1 MVIQVKYF
9 DFPGF
14 KDANVT
20 QGVIIQDKTF
30 SADPGLPKQ
39 NQKHDYDIIKELIG
53 NGLEQPIKRMLSTE
67 LRFSIH
73 SVRVYEKVRLARC
86 LRVQGWVTFNDM
98 DNNGQVIVNLE
109 TLTRRIK
116 CEHLNI
122 TIKDWALEN
131 TSESLGAVLIVFC
144 LLSLFASVAIILLAV
159 YIFMK
164 TKSYMKVNYVRYYN
178 PVDPTEKDLPMREY
192 WRLVNF
198 WEIAVLISDILTLY
212 GTIWIV
218 FENEHSE
225 WIVETLDSYTV
236 WLGVGCIFAWISL
249 LRFFKFHNKFH
260 LLFSTLYKAS
270 GNVLAYLLCV
280 TVLFIGFWM
289 GGFVVL
295 SPYHV
300 KFRTPETAAETLFS
314 MVNGDEIFTTLAI
327 LETHKT
333 GGKWVWWF
341 SRFYFG
347 AYIAIFTIVVIN
359 LLIAIY
365 MSAYETIRN
374 YYRETPEE
382 RDLGPMEKALRK
394 YLSEQKEQHNPIRAS
409 IYTLLTDKRQFS
421 KAEGSLREE
430 MQKLVRVAND
440 KVILVKPRTL
450 RAFMN
455 EEDDTSTVIKC
466 GCFNLSFLTFF
477 NRQK

>member
-1 MVIQVKYF
+1 
-9 DFPGF
+9 
-14 KDANVT
+14 
-20 QGVIIQDKTF
+20 
-30 SADPGLPKQ
+30 
-39 NQKHDYDIIKELIG
+39 
-53 NGLEQPIKRMLSTE
+53 MLSTE

-86 LRVQGWVTFNDM
+86 LRVQGLVTFNDM

-122 TIKDWALEN
+122 TVKDWALEN
-131 TSESLGAVLIVFC
+131 TSTSLGAVLIVSC

-159 YIFMK
+159 FIFME
-164 TKSYMKVNYVRYYN
+164 TKSYFAGKGK
-178 PVDPTEKDLPMREY
+178 KDLPMREY
-192 WRLVNF
+192 WRLINF
-198 WEIAVLISDILTLY
+198 WEIAVLISDILTIY

-236 WLGVGCIFAWISL
+236 WLGFGCLFAWISL

-260 LLFSTLYKAS
+260 LLFRTLFKAF

-289 GGFVVL
+289 CGFVVL

-314 MVNGDEIFTTLAI
+314 MVNGDEIFTTLAM
-327 LETHKT
+327 LETNKI

-341 SRFYFG
+341 SRVYFG

-365 MSAYETIRN
+365 MSAYESIRN
-374 YYRETPEE
+374 YYKNGPEE
-382 RDLGPMEKALRK
+382 RDLGPMGKAWRK
-394 YLSEQKEQHNPIRAS
+394 YLSEKRPNEHNPISKS
-409 IYTLLTDKRQFS
+409 ICTFLTALTDDKRQFS
-421 KAEGSLREE
+421 KGEESLRDE
-430 MQKLVRVAND
+430 MKRLVRVESN
-440 KVILVKPRTL
+440 KPILIKPRTL

-455 EEDDTSTVIKC
+455 EEEDTPTVINC
-466 GCFNLSFLTFF
+466 GCFNINFLTFF
-477 NRQK
+477 NKEKITYEPFKNCKMLTKQKT